1 MKEFKDLPIEI
12 QNKMLDHQEAQGNK
26 RDECVFIEDIDAGSY
41 GGGFDW
47 CKTIECNI
55 FWEEVI
61 VKGNYE
67 LFFEKYPVQNVPEL
81 KGILMEVSDFKDFSY
96 SQKREVIGTLNGKH
110 ICMACDRSYVVDY
123 NYARLIKQP
132 KEITIEE
139 AQEIIGNEFKII
151 K

>member
-1 MKEFKDLPIEI
+1 MKKFKDLPIEI

-26 RDECVFIEDIDAGSY
+26 RDESVFIKDICSISFR
-41 GGGFDW
+41 GGFDW
-47 CKTIECNI
+47 HKTIEGTV
-55 FWEEVI
+55 FWTEVF
-61 VKGNYE
+61 VEWNHKV
-67 LFFEKYPVQNVPEL
+67 FFEKYPVQNVPEL

-96 SQKREVIGTLNGKH
+96 SQKREVIGTLDGKY

-123 NYARLIKQP
+123 NYARPIKQP

-139 AQEIIGNEFKII
+139 AQEIIGEEFKII